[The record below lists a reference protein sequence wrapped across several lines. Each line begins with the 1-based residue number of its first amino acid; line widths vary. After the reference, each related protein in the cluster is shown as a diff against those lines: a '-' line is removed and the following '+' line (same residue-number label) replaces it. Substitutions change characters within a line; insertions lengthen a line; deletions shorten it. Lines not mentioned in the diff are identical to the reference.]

1 MKRYERIENRLFG
14 VGKYVLMLVAL
25 CTVACSDD
33 TSDNDGRGGKL
44 QLLSYSKPFQEAPAS
59 RTVTV
64 PASYV
69 PFADIYPDATTS
81 FPRIGVYLMAGTEGS
96 LHSFQ
101 YLADGTWKS
110 NAIVKEPNYYI
121 YGFMPTMSSMQT
133 SIAPIGAATD
143 YVNGATLTLQGVP
156 SLTLEDPCVTVGILG
171 VTSPTADAN
180 VQLGNFAYTTQEEG
194 HNYVYMLFDHLY
206 AGIRFSIRVDEQYS
220 RLRTIHL
227 KSLKL
232 QTGVQGK
239 ANINVTLV
247 PNSNPISNVT
257 YTLSTGAPGVDLS
270 LYTDTGTGKVLT
282 TTYESVGQ
290 MACYAP
296 GIRNNLKLVTE
307 YDVYDRKGNLV
318 REGCVAENL
327 LSSNLP
333 NLTRGQRRTVRLTV
347 NPTYLYQLS
356 EPELDNPTISITE

>member
-1 MKRYERIENRLFG
+1 MKIYERIENRLFG
-14 VGKYVLMLVAL
+14 VGKYMLMLVAL

-33 TSDNDGRGGKL
+33 TSDNDGRGDKL

-64 PASYV
+64 PSSYL

-81 FPRIGVYLMAGTEGS
+81 LPHIGVYMMAGTEGS
-96 LHSFQ
+96 LHTFQ

-110 NAIVKEPNYYI
+110 YVIVKEPNYYI
-121 YGFMPTMSSMQT
+121 YGFMPTMSSVQT

-143 YVNGATLTLQGVP
+143 YVNGATLSLQGVP
-156 SLTLEDPCVTVGILG
+156 SLTLNDPCVTVGILG
-171 VTSPTADAN
+171 VTGPTVDAN
-180 VQLGNFAYTTQEEG
+180 VQLGNFSYITQPKG
-194 HNYVYMLFDHLY
+194 QNYLYMLFDHLY

-227 KSLKL
+227 KSLRL
-232 QTGVQGK
+232 QTGIQGK
-239 ANINVTLV
+239 ANISVTLV
-247 PNSNPISNVT
+247 PGSNPISNVT
-257 YTLSTGAPGVDLS
+257 YTLNSSDPGVDLP
-270 LYTDTGTGKVLT
+270 LYSDTGTGQVLT
-282 TTYESVGQ
+282 TSYESVGQ

-296 GIRNNLKLVTE
+296 NIRNNLKLVTE